1 MAIRSIRPAEVQ
13 ALIARGE
20 TVDLIDV
27 RTGMEWNGGHAVGAR
42 HVPLS
47 RLDPAAVVSQ
57 RIGKTDDPIYVIC
70 ASGGRS
76 ASACEAFHR
85 AGFTQAVNVEG
96 GTSAWSRA
104 GLPMERNLK
113 AASLGMVKQVGVL
126 AVVAAAVLFLMP
138 CSPLTVW
145 GSAYCPTSAVAPPAT
160 TTPPGAA
167 PLPAA
172 VGLDFARDV
181 IAASA
186 TVPVLVDFHATW
198 CPPCKLLGPEIEALA
213 KERGDH
219 LRLVQI
225 DVDQHGPI
233 AQAQSVSSIP
243 DVRLWF
249 GGKEVARF
257 VGFRPR
263 AEIATWIDL
272 ATATK

>member
-1 MAIRSIRPAEVQ
+1 MTIRSITPGEVQ
-13 ALIARGE
+13 ARIARGE

-57 RIGKTDDPIYVIC
+57 RVGKPDEPIYVIC

-76 ASACEAFHR
+76 ASACDAFHR

-113 AASLGMVKQVGVL
+113 TASLGMVKQVALLG
-126 AVVAAAVLFLMP
+126 VVAAAVLFLMP

-145 GSAYCPTSAVAPPAT
+145 GSAYCPITATAQPAT
-160 TTPPGAA
+160 TTTPGAA
-167 PLPAA
+167 AA
-172 VGLDFARDV
+172 ASLNFERDV
-181 IAASA
+181 ITASA
-186 TVPVLVDFHATW
+186 TVPVLVDFNATW
-198 CPPCKLLGPEIEALA
+198 CVPCKKLGPEIEAVA
-213 KERGDH
+213 KERGDR
-219 LRLVQI
+219 LRVVSI

-233 AQAQSVSSIP
+233 AQAQAVSSIP
-243 DVRLWF
+243 DIRLWF
-249 GGKEVARF
+249 GGKEIARF
-257 VGFRPR
+257 VGFRSR
-263 AEIATWIDL
+263 SEIATWIDQV
-272 ATATK
+272 TASK

>member
-1 MAIRSIRPAEVQ
+1 MAIPSITPAEVQ
-13 ALIARGE
+13 ARIARGE

-27 RTGMEWNGGHAVGAR
+27 RTAMEWNGGHAVGAR
-42 HVPLS
+42 HVPLG

-57 RIGKTDDPIYVIC
+57 RVGKPDEPIYVIC

-85 AGFTQAVNVEG
+85 AGYTQAVNVAG

-113 AASLGMVKQVGVL
+113 AASLGMVKQMAVL
-126 AVVAAAVLFLMP
+126 ALVAAAVLFLMP

-145 GSAYCPTSAVAPPAT
+145 GSAYCPTTAAAQPAA

-167 PLPAA
+167 SPSAA
-172 VGLDFARDV
+172 MVLNFDRDV

-213 KERGDH
+213 TERGDR

-233 AQAQSVSSIP
+233 ARTQGVSGIP
-243 DVRLWF
+243 DVRLWMN
-249 GGKEVARF
+249 GKEVARF
-257 VGFRPR
+257 AGFRPR
-263 AEIATWIDL
+263 AEIAAWIDQ
-272 ATATK
+272 ATAAK